1 MRKSSLHLS
10 SATRKGLKCGSRS
23 TSCLI
28 HINNGSPNVWRSVYL
43 FFTCLKPE
51 KNTASKIK
59 GKTKKTVKKYN
70 IISLYIETCENGIAK
85 DRKKFPYKQLFVLS
99 DFKVWSRDHE
109 KFSDKVEFYY
119 IRVPFLQVLLY
130 ISIRLYIIY
139 LIVKEL

>member
-1 MRKSSLHLS
+1 M
-10 SATRKGLKCGSRS
+10 
-23 TSCLI
+23 
-28 HINNGSPNVWRSVYL
+28 NNGSPNVWRSVYL

-51 KNTASKIK
+51 ENTASKIK

-70 IISLYIETCENGIAK
+70 IISLYIETCENGIAT

-109 KFSDKVEFYY
+109 KFSVKIEFCY
-119 IRVPFLQVLLY
+119 RSVLFQQVLLY

-139 LIVKEL
+139 LILKVLTF